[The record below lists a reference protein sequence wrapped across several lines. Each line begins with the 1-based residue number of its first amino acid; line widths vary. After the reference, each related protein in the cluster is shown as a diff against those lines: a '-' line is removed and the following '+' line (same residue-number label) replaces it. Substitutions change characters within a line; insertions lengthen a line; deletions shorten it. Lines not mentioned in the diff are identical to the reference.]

1 MQVDHNKLTI
11 AAARVAAELH
21 YAELTARQLTISA
34 KNAAAIV
41 LRAGSRAAG
50 LSVISSFYDELA
62 GKTIKLARAINTTA
76 VQLSVITVAEW
87 RTNTALQRIR
97 QAQAKAASPE
107 CKARIAPLETR
118 IDEQLVSMESRFQ
131 ALLGA
136 LNSDLQEI
144 QKHMRAIDVVAV
156 TSRLEAHRTGEF
168 KEGLLQMANTIQQQ
182 TSDIKSHITRSMT
195 LLNDALH

>member
-62 GKTIKLARAINTTA
+62 SKTIKLARAINATA
-76 VQLSVITVAEW
+76 VQLSVITVEEW
-87 RTNTALQRIR
+87 RTSTALLRVR
-97 QAQAKAASPE
+97 QARESLSTPE
-107 CKARIAPLETR
+107 TKARTIPLENR
-118 IDEQLVSMESRFQ
+118 IMEQVTQMEAKFQ
-131 ALLGA
+131 SLLSA
-136 LNSDLQEI
+136 LNDDLHEI

-168 KEGLLQMANTIQQQ
+168 KEGLLQMANTIQEQ
-182 TSDIKSHITRSMT
+182 TSDIKSHINCSMT
-195 LLNDALH
+195 LLTDALI

>member
-11 AAARVAAELH
+11 AAAMVAAELH

-62 GKTIKLARAINTTA
+62 GKTIKLARAINATA
-76 VQLSVITVAEW
+76 VSLSVITVAEW

-97 QAQAKAASPE
+97 QAYIKAE
-107 CKARIAPLETR
+107 GARYRDNIVPLETR
-118 IDEQLVSMESRFQ
+118 ITDQLAEIESRFQ
-131 ALLGA
+131 VLLGA

-182 TSDIKSHITRSMT
+182 TSEIKSHITRSMT
-195 LLNDALH
+195 LLNDAMH

>member
-1 MQVDHNKLTI
+1 MQVDHNKLTVG
-11 AAARVAAELH
+11 AAMVAAELH

-76 VQLSVITVAEW
+76 VQLSVITVSEW
-87 RTNTALQRIR
+87 RTSTALQRVREAYGKSQNADNRRAI
-97 QAQAKAASPE
+97 
-107 CKARIAPLETR
+107 IPLEQR
-118 IDEQLVSMESRFQ
+118 INDQLSNIESRFSS
-131 ALLGA
+131 LLA
-136 LNSDLQEI
+136 MLNGDLQEI

-182 TSDIKSHITRSMT
+182 TSDIKAHISRSIAM
-195 LLNDALH
+195 LNDALQ

>member
-1 MQVDHNKLTI
+1 MKVDHNKLTV
-11 AAARVAAELH
+11 AAAMVAAELH

-41 LRAGSRAAG
+41 LRAGSQAAG

-76 VQLSVITVAEW
+76 VSLSVITVSEW
-87 RTNTALQRIR
+87 RTSAALQRLR
-97 QAQAKAASPE
+97 QAYAKVEDNERRARLMPLE
-107 CKARIAPLETR
+107 ARITERLSGIETR
-118 IDEQLVSMESRFQ
+118 FQ
-131 ALLGA
+131 SLLDS

-182 TSDIKSHITRSMT
+182 TSEIKSHITRSMT
-195 LLNDALH
+195 LLNDALY

>member
-11 AAARVAAELH
+11 AAATVAAELH

-41 LRAGSRAAG
+41 LRAGTRAAG

-76 VQLSVITVAEW
+76 IALSVITVEEW
-87 RTNTALQRIR
+87 RTSNALQRVR
-97 QAQAKAASPE
+97 QAYARAEGAAYRE
-107 CKARIAPLETR
+107 CIPPMETS
-118 IDEQLVSMESRFQ
+118 INAHLASIEERFQ
-131 ALLGA
+131 RLLA
-136 LNSDLQEI
+136 TLNSDLQEI

-182 TSDIKSHITRSMT
+182 TSEIKAHIVRSMA
-195 LLNDALH
+195 LLNDAL

>member
-87 RTNTALQRIR
+87 RTNTALLRIR
-97 QAQAKAASPE
+97 QAQAKASSPE

-118 IDEQLVSMESRFQ
+118 IGDQLVSMESRFQ
-131 ALLGA
+131 SLLGA

-195 LLNDALH
+195 LLNDALY

>member
-11 AAARVAAELH
+11 AAAMVAAELH
-21 YAELTARQLTISA
+21 FAELTARQLTISA

-76 VQLSVITVAEW
+76 ISLSVITVAEW
-87 RTNTALQRIR
+87 RTTTALSRIR
-97 QAQAKAASPE
+97 QAYSKAQDSQFRSRILPLE
-107 CKARIAPLETR
+107 ARIT
-118 IDEQLVSMESRFQ
+118 EQLTEIEARFQ
-131 ALLGA
+131 SLLGA

-182 TSDIKSHITRSMT
+182 TSDIKAHITRSMT
-195 LLNDALH
+195 LLNDAMY

>member
-41 LRAGSRAAG
+41 LRAGTRAAG

-62 GKTIKLARAINTTA
+62 GKTIKLARAINSTA

-87 RTNTALQRIR
+87 RTNTALLRIR
-97 QAQAKAASPE
+97 QAKVKAATPD
-107 CKARIAPLETR
+107 CQARITPLEKR
-118 IDEQLVSMESRFQ
+118 ISDQLESMESRFQ
-131 ALLGA
+131 MLLGS

>member
-62 GKTIKLARAINTTA
+62 GKTIKLARAINKTA